1 MALAAGALIVI
12 AMIFGP
18 SLWVKFVMRR
28 YSTEKPEMPGTGGEL
43 AKHLIKR
50 FSLKDVE
57 VETTELGDHYDP
69 IEKKVRLSREHYESK
84 SLTAVAIAAHEVGH
98 AIQDHQGDR
107 RLATRTKMV
116 PIVNLLARW
125 SVVIISLSPVIG
137 IITRHPIPFSLLLF
151 PIGLSGFIARMMITC
166 SLIHCQLNLMQVF
179 LKHYPILREGD
190 YVSQSNEKAVSHVL
204 RAAALTYV
212 SAALAD
218 ILNLNRWTFIFF
230 KAMKSLNKDLSF
242 IIVNAIFLVGNIF
255 FWFFFELGFLLITE
269 LNSLRTT
276 NTTYKI

>member
-1 MALAAGALIVI
+1 MLYVFSVLIVLVI
-12 AMIFGP
+12 IFGP

-69 IEKKVRLSREHYESK
+69 IEKKVRLLPEHYESK
-84 SLTAVAIAAHEVGH
+84 SLTAIAIAAHEVGH
-98 AIQDHQGDR
+98 AIQDHQGDK
-107 RLATRTKMV
+107 RLAIRTKMV

-151 PIGLSGFIARMMITC
+151 LGLSGFIARMMIHAVTLPVEFDA
-166 SLIHCQLNLMQVF
+166 SFSKAL
-179 LKHYPILREGD
+179 PILREGD

-218 ILNLNRWTFIFF
+218 ILNLGRWALI
-230 KAMKSLNKDLSF
+230 
-242 IIVNAIFLVGNIF
+242 
-255 FWFFFELGFLLITE
+255 LL
-269 LNSLRTT
+269 RR
-276 NTTYKI
+276 

>member
-1 MALAAGALIVI
+1 MLYALGVLIVLAI
-12 AMIFGP
+12 IFGP

-125 SVVIISLSPVIG
+125 SVVIISLSPIIG
-137 IITRHPIPFSLLLF
+137 IIMRHPMPFSLLLF
-151 PIGLSGFIARMMITC
+151 LGLSGFIARMMVHAVTLPIEFDA
-166 SLIHCQLNLMQVF
+166 SFSKAL
-179 LKHYPILREGD
+179 PILREGN
-190 YVSQSNEKAVSHVL
+190 YVSQSNEKAVSRVL

-218 ILNLNRWTFIFF
+218 ILNLSRWIFI
-230 KAMKSLNKDLSF
+230 
-242 IIVNAIFLVGNIF
+242 
-255 FWFFFELGFLLITE
+255 LL
-269 LNSLRTT
+269 RR
-276 NTTYKI
+276 

>member
-12 AMIFGP
+12 AVIFGP
-18 SLWVKFVMRR
+18 SLWVKLVMSR
-28 YSTEKPEMPGTGGEL
+28 YSSEKPEMPGTGGEL

-57 VETTELGDHYDP
+57 VEITELGDHYDP

-98 AIQDHQGDR
+98 AIQDHQGDK
-107 RLATRTKMV
+107 RLATRTKMI

-151 PIGLSGFIARMMITC
+151 IGLSGFIARMMMHAVTLPIEFDA
-166 SLIHCQLNLMQVF
+166 SFSKAL
-179 LKHYPILREGD
+179 PILREGD

-218 ILNLNRWTFIFF
+218 TLNLSRWIFI
-230 KAMKSLNKDLSF
+230 
-242 IIVNAIFLVGNIF
+242 
-255 FWFFFELGFLLITE
+255 LL
-269 LNSLRTT
+269 RR
-276 NTTYKI
+276 

>member
-1 MALAAGALIVI
+1 MLYALGVLIVLAI
-12 AMIFGP
+12 IFGP

-43 AKHLIKR
+43 AKHLINR

-98 AIQDHQGDR
+98 AIQDHQGDK

-151 PIGLSGFIARMMITC
+151 IGLSGFIARMMMHAVTLPIEFDA
-166 SLIHCQLNLMQVF
+166 SFSKAL
-179 LKHYPILREGD
+179 PILREGD

-218 ILNLNRWTFIFF
+218 TLNLSRWIFI
-230 KAMKSLNKDLSF
+230 
-242 IIVNAIFLVGNIF
+242 
-255 FWFFFELGFLLITE
+255 LL
-269 LNSLRTT
+269 RR
-276 NTTYKI
+276 

>member
-1 MALAAGALIVI
+1 MLYALGVLIVLAI
-12 AMIFGP
+12 IFGP

-69 IEKKVRLSREHYESK
+69 IEKRVRLSREHYESK

-98 AIQDHQGDR
+98 AIQDHQGDK

-151 PIGLSGFIARMMITC
+151 IGLSGFIARMMMHAVTLPIEFDA
-166 SLIHCQLNLMQVF
+166 SFSKAL
-179 LKHYPILREGD
+179 PILREGD

-218 ILNLNRWTFIFF
+218 TLNLSRWIFI
-230 KAMKSLNKDLSF
+230 
-242 IIVNAIFLVGNIF
+242 
-255 FWFFFELGFLLITE
+255 LL
-269 LNSLRTT
+269 RR
-276 NTTYKI
+276 

>member
-1 MALAAGALIVI
+1 MLYALGVLIVLAI
-12 AMIFGP
+12 IFGP

-137 IITRHPIPFSLLLF
+137 IITRHPMPFSLLLF
-151 PIGLSGFIARMMITC
+151 LGLSGFIARMMVHAVTLPIEFDA
-166 SLIHCQLNLMQVF
+166 SFSKAL
-179 LKHYPILREGD
+179 PILREGN

-218 ILNLNRWTFIFF
+218 ILNLSRWIFI
-230 KAMKSLNKDLSF
+230 
-242 IIVNAIFLVGNIF
+242 
-255 FWFFFELGFLLITE
+255 LL
-269 LNSLRTT
+269 RR
-276 NTTYKI
+276 

>member
-1 MALAAGALIVI
+1 MLYALGVLIVLAI
-12 AMIFGP
+12 IFGP

-151 PIGLSGFIARMMITC
+151 IGLSGFIARMMIHAVTLPIEFDA
-166 SLIHCQLNLMQVF
+166 SFSKAL
-179 LKHYPILREGD
+179 PILREGD

-204 RAAALTYV
+204 RAAALTYI

-218 ILNLNRWTFIFF
+218 TLNLSRWIFI
-230 KAMKSLNKDLSF
+230 
-242 IIVNAIFLVGNIF
+242 
-255 FWFFFELGFLLITE
+255 LL
-269 LNSLRTT
+269 RR
-276 NTTYKI
+276 

>member
-12 AMIFGP
+12 AVIFGP

-57 VETTELGDHYDP
+57 VEITELGDHYDP

-98 AIQDHQGDR
+98 AIQDHQGDK
-107 RLATRTKMV
+107 RLSTRTKMV

-137 IITRHPIPFSLLLF
+137 IITRHPMPFSLLLF
-151 PIGLSGFIARMMITC
+151 LGLSGFIARMMVHAVTLPIEFDA
-166 SLIHCQLNLMQVF
+166 SFSKAL
-179 LKHYPILREGD
+179 PILREGN

-218 ILNLNRWTFIFF
+218 ILNLSRWIFI
-230 KAMKSLNKDLSF
+230 
-242 IIVNAIFLVGNIF
+242 
-255 FWFFFELGFLLITE
+255 LL
-269 LNSLRTT
+269 RR
-276 NTTYKI
+276 